1 MNTGT
6 WRTDMPTGK
15 KGRFGVRIGK
25 KGEGCIEY
33 NSMNPACYQMWDLK
47 ETEPVTELCPWCGY
61 NNIHSE
67 PAPPY
72 VRFNEADSSTDY
84 KYDGP
89 NIFDQYGRY

>member
-1 MNTGT
+1 MEYVLERG
-6 WRTDMPTGK
+6 
-15 KGRFGVRIGK
+15 
-25 KGEGCIEY
+25 GEGCIEY
-33 NSMNPACYQMWDLK
+33 NCMNPTCYQMWDLK
-47 ETEPVTELCPWCGY
+47 ETEPATELCPWCGS

-67 PAPPY
+67 RAPPY